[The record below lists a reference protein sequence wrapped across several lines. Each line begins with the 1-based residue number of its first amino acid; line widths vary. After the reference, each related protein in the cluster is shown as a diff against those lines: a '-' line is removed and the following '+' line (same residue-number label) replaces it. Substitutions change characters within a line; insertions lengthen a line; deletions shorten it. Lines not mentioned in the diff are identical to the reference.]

1 MKKNKDI
8 SPLDLAEYFASQE
21 AINAFWEDTFKDV
34 EEDLAYLAHAL
45 KVVSGRRI

>member
-21 AINAFWEDTFKDV
+21 AINAFWED
-34 EEDLAYLAHAL
+34 AL
-45 KVVSGRRI
+45 